1 MEISGKIKTKEELA
15 ELQLALIKQGKV
27 VVFTNG
33 CFDVIHRGHVEYLD
47 RASRLG
53 DVLIVGLNSDE
64 STRRL
69 KGKGRP
75 LVPQEDRAYVLASL
89 AMVDY
94 VSIFD
99 DDTPLELIK
108 FVKPNVLVKG
118 GDYKLDEIIGREFVE
133 RHGGK
138 VLTIPLVP
146 GKSTTEIINKL
157 THLLEK
163 EKFGSLEKSK

>member
-1 MEISGKIKTKEELA
+1 MEISGKIKTKEKLA
-15 ELQLALIKQGKV
+15 ELRPGLIQQGKV

-33 CFDVIHRGHVEYLD
+33 CFDIIHRGHVEYLD
-47 RASRLG
+47 KASRLG

-99 DDTPLELIK
+99 EDTPLELIK
-108 FVKPNVLVKG
+108 LVKPNVLVKG
-118 GDYKLDEIIGREFVE
+118 GDYKPDEIVGREFVE
-133 RHGGK
+133 QQGGK

-146 GKSTTEIINKL
+146 EKSSTEIINKL

-163 EKFGSLEKSK
+163 EKFGS

>member
-1 MEISGKIKTKEELA
+1 MEISAKIKTRKELA
-15 ELQLALIKQGKV
+15 ELRPVLAQQGKV
-27 VVFTNG
+27 IVFTNG
-33 CFDVIHRGHVEYLD
+33 CFDIIHRGHAEYLEN
-47 RASRLG
+47 ASSLG

-75 LVPQEDRAYVLASL
+75 LVPQEDRAYILASL
-89 AMVDY
+89 GMVDY

-99 DDTPLELIK
+99 EDTPLELIK
-108 FVKPNVLVKG
+108 LVKPDVLVKG
-118 GDYKLDEIIGREFVE
+118 GDYKLNQIVGREFVE
-133 RHGGK
+133 QQGGK

-146 GKSTTEIINKL
+146 NRSTTEIINKM

-163 EKFGSLEKSK
+163 KEFGSQE

>member
-1 MEISGKIKTKEELA
+1 MEISAKIKTREELA
-15 ELQLALIKQGKV
+15 ELRSGMAQQGKV

-33 CFDVIHRGHVEYLD
+33 CFDIIHRGHVEYLD

-53 DVLIVGLNSDE
+53 DVLIIGLNSDE

-75 LVPQEDRAYVLASL
+75 IIPQEDRAYILASL

-99 DDTPLELIK
+99 EDTPLELIK
-108 FVKPNVLVKG
+108 LIKPGVLVKG
-118 GDYKLDEIIGREFVE
+118 GDYKPDEIVGRDFVE
-133 RHGGK
+133 QQGGK

-146 GKSTTEIINKL
+146 NRSTTEIIDKL
-157 THLLEK
+157 THLIKNGEN
-163 EKFGSLEKSK
+163 G